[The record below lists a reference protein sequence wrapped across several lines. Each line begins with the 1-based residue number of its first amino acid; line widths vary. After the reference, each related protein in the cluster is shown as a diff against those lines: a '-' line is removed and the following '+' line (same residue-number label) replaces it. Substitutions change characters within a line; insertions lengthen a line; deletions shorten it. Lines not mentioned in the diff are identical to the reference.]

1 MIYRLKELKGDTIA
15 VPQLVFSKLGIA
27 EEYNVRVALY
37 VLATGV
43 TDPDKICADLKLR
56 SRISAE
62 SALSFWAGAGLLERY
77 EENAAPGEE
86 PSAPAPMTW
95 AEIAA
100 ASRTDPMISSLIDC
114 AQTGFARPLTH
125 KEMEKLVNL
134 YVQEGFT
141 PETVMLC
148 TAYVASTGRRTMA
161 AVVHE
166 LKVWRTEGVE
176 TGEQADAHL
185 KLLALRKER
194 EQYVSGLLGI
204 PESELTLGG
213 RKAIARWYEVYGY
226 DDAMVQEAAV
236 QAGPKRDLWYWN
248 SILKTWNAKGLRTV
262 HDVRSPVADA
272 GASRNIRVDREN
284 PSGNDFLK
292 SNSLSASLN
301 RLKKKSKSQ
310 S

>member
-62 SALSFWAGAGLLERY
+62 SALAFWAGAGLLERY
-77 EENAAPGEE
+77 E
-86 PSAPAPMTW
+86 
-95 AEIAA
+95 EIAA

-114 AQTGFARPLTH
+114 AQTSFARPLTH
-125 KEMEKLVNL
+125 TEMEKLVNL
-134 YVQEGFT
+134 YVQEGFA

-148 TAYVASTGRRTMA
+148 VAYVASRGKRTMA
-161 AVVHE
+161 AVTHE
-166 LKVWRTEGVE
+166 LKVWRAEGVE

-185 KLLALRKER
+185 KLLALRQSR
-194 EQYVSGLLGI
+194 EEYVSSLLQI
-204 PESELTLGG
+204 TPEELTLGG

-248 SILKTWNAKGLRTV
+248 SILKTWNAKGLRSI
-262 HDVRSPVADA
+262 HDVRGPVATA
-272 GASRNIRVDREN
+272 GASRNIRVDRDT
-284 PSGNDFLK
+284 PSGNDILK
-292 SNSLSASLN
+292 NATRRRPLI
-301 RLKKKSKSQ
+301 KKPE
-310 S
+310 

>member
-1 MIYRLKELKGDTIA
+1 MIYRLKEFKGDTIA

-43 TDPDKICADLKLR
+43 TDPDKICTDLKLR

-77 EENAAPGEE
+77 EENTAHGEE

-114 AQTGFARPLTH
+114 AQTSFARPLTH
-125 KEMEKLVNL
+125 SDMERLVNL
-134 YVQEGFT
+134 YVQDGYA

-148 TAYVASTGRRTMA
+148 VAYMASRNKRTMA
-161 AVVHE
+161 AVIHE
-166 LKVWRTEGVE
+166 LKVWRNEGVE
-176 TGEQADAHL
+176 TGEQADSHL
-185 KLLALRKER
+185 KLLALRQSR
-194 EQYVSGLLGI
+194 EQYVSGLLEI

-236 QAGPKRDLWYWN
+236 QAGAKKDLWYWN
-248 SILKTWNAKGLRTV
+248 SILKTWNAKGLRTI
-262 HDVRSPVADA
+262 HDVRGPVADA
-272 GASRNIRVDREN
+272 GASRNIRVDREA
-284 PSGNDFLK
+284 PSGNDFLG
-292 SNSLSASLN
+292 SSSLSASLN
-301 RLKKKSKSQ
+301 RLKKRSNT
-310 S
+310 

>member
-134 YVQEGFT
+134 YVQEGFA

-148 TAYVASTGRRTMA
+148 TAYVASTDRRTMA

>member
-1 MIYRLKELKGDTIA
+1 M
-15 VPQLVFSKLGIA
+15 
-27 EEYNVRVALY
+27 
-37 VLATGV
+37 LATGV
-43 TDPDKICADLKLR
+43 TDPEKICADLKLR

-77 EENAAPGEE
+77 DENAAPGAE

-100 ASRTDPMISSLIDC
+100 ASRTDPMTSSLIDC

-125 KEMEKLVNL
+125 SEMEKLVNL
-134 YVQEGFT
+134 YVQEGFA

-148 TAYVASTGRRTMA
+148 VAYVASRGKRTMG
-161 AVVHE
+161 AVSHE
-166 LKVWRTEGVE
+166 LKVWRAEGVE

-185 KLLALRKER
+185 QLLALRAQR
-194 EQYVSGLLGI
+194 EQY
-204 PESELTLGG
+204 
-213 RKAIARWYEVYGY
+213 VYGY

-262 HDVRSPVADA
+262 HDVRGPVAGM
-272 GASRNIRVDREN
+272 GASRNLRVDRAE

-292 SNSLSASLN
+292 NAARRRPL
-301 RLKKKSKSQ
+301 RKKTDTPAE
-310 S
+310 